1 MRPAGAASAR
11 HVERR
16 AAAKSVIAL
25 ALPATWIAFGSSPA
39 GTRFALETLSPILIM
54 SARGII
60 SGALLLAWGL
70 WSGSAWPPVRQWLSS
85 LLIGGLMLAGG
96 AALST
101 WGQRSLA
108 SGIVG
113 VLSALMPIFAAILGY
128 ILFRDRP
135 TRWALVGLV
144 VGLAGIGLLVRP
156 GSQLD
161 PFGVGLVVVAQGSW
175 ALGAVL
181 APRLDLPKEPRLA
194 AATELLGGSAV
205 LVVVGLALG
214 EYTIDPASVALPSW
228 LGLTWLVF
236 TAVVGFAA
244 YGLLVRTVPTPV
256 ATTFSYTN
264 PIVALGLGMLLFGEP
279 LSGRTLTATAVVV
292 VGVCLIVSAE
302 SKAAPP
308 DNSSEPSK
316 GR

>member
-1 MRPAGAASAR
+1 MRPAGAASAC

-16 AAAKSVIAL
+16 AAAKSMIVL
-25 ALPATWIAFGSSPA
+25 ALPATWFAFGSSPA
-39 GTRFALETLSPILIM
+39 GTRLALETLSPIVIM
-54 SARGII
+54 SARGVI
-60 SGALLLAWGL
+60 SGAFLLAWGL
-70 WSGSAWPPVRQWLSS
+70 WSGSQWPPARHWLSS
-85 LLIGGLMLAGG
+85 FLIGGLMLAGG

-128 ILFRDRP
+128 LLFRDRP

-144 VGLAGIGLLVRP
+144 VGLAGIGLLLRP

-161 PFGVGLVVVAQGSW
+161 PFGVGLVVIAQASW

-205 LVVVGLALG
+205 LLAVGVLLG
-214 EYTIDPASVALPSW
+214 EYNIAPAAVTLYSS
-228 LGLTWLVF
+228 LGLGWLVL
-236 TAVVGFAA
+236 TAVIGFAA
-244 YGLLVRTVPTPV
+244 YGLLVRTVPTAL

-264 PIVALGLGMLLFGEP
+264 PIVALGLGMLLFSEP
-279 LSGRTLTATAVVV
+279 MTSRTLIATLVVV
-292 VGVCLIVSAE
+292 LGVCLIVSSIPAE
-302 SKAAPP
+302 STPAASE
-308 DNSSEPSK
+308 DSSK
-316 GR
+316 

>member
-16 AAAKSVIAL
+16 AAAKSMIVL

-39 GTRFALETLSPILIM
+39 GTRLALEALSPILIM
-54 SARGII
+54 SARGVI
-60 SGALLLAWGL
+60 SGAFLLAWGL
-70 WSGSAWPPVRQWLSS
+70 WSGSQWPPTRQWLSS

-101 WGQRSLA
+101 WGQRSLD

-128 ILFRDRP
+128 VLFRDRP

-144 VGLAGIGLLVRP
+144 VGIAGIGLLLRP

-161 PFGVGLVVVAQGSW
+161 PFGVVLVVIAQASW

-194 AATELLGGSAV
+194 RGPSCSGVPQCCWWSASCLANTHSIRPRWPFPPGSDWD
-205 LVVVGLALG
+205 GW
-214 EYTIDPASVALPSW
+214 Y
-228 LGLTWLVF
+228 
-236 TAVVGFAA
+236 
-244 YGLLVRTVPTPV
+244 
-256 ATTFSYTN
+256 
-264 PIVALGLGMLLFGEP
+264 
-279 LSGRTLTATAVVV
+279 
-292 VGVCLIVSAE
+292 
-302 SKAAPP
+302 
-308 DNSSEPSK
+308 
-316 GR
+316 